1 MSESGAPPGGPGPGP
16 YQPGPHQPGPH
27 PPGPYP
33 PGPPGQGPYRPAAAP
48 SPAGP
53 PGAYPPGY
61 PPPGAYPP
69 PAGAYPPPGAWTPYG
84 QYQPPARGFRAPAGE
99 PRPYHQLLRSP
110 SYRWWRPVVSLAVGI
125 AVAFVAVIGTAVVVG
140 ALLAA
145 FGDGPAAE
153 SSLTEGPGGF
163 LAGNLLIAV
172 GTPVAM
178 VAIVAGFLRPPAW
191 LVSVELRPRWDW
203 LARVSGVLVVWAVV
217 GSLVWFV
224 LSGWPGTGGDQA
236 LLLIVLCLLTTPLQ
250 AAGEEFLV
258 RGWITQS
265 VGAWFARPLPGAVV
279 AGLVSATV
287 FALLHGSQ
295 NVWLFGDRFVFG
307 LIASYL
313 VWRTGGL
320 EAAIALHTISNISS
334 IIPAALEG
342 SLDDAL
348 TLTSAP
354 VGTVALDVVMLL
366 VAAFVVVWLARRRG
380 VTRLGPVAPSAQGA
394 PPAH

>member
-1 MSESGAPPGGPGPGP
+1 MSESGAPPGGPV
-16 YQPGPHQPGPH
+16 
-27 PPGPYP
+27 PGPYP
-33 PGPPGQGPYRPAAAP
+33 PGPGPYRPAPPPPPGTYPPAP
-48 SPAGP
+48 PPGHPAGAYPPGPP
-53 PGAYPPGY
+53 PGAYPPGPY
-61 PPPGAYPP
+61 PPPGGGGY
-69 PAGAYPPPGAWTPYG
+69 PYG
-84 QYQPPARGFRAPAGE
+84 QEYGQYRPPPRGFRAPAGE

-110 SYRWWRPVVSLAVGI
+110 TYRWWRPVVSLAVGA
-125 AVAFVAVIGTAVVVG
+125 AVAFVAVIGAAVVIGAVAAAVG
-140 ALLAA
+140 GSASR
-145 FGDGPAAE
+145 

-178 VAIVAGFLRPPAW
+178 AAVAAGFLRPPGW
-191 LVSVELRPRWDW
+191 LASVELRPRWGW
-203 LARVSGVLVVWAVV
+203 LGLVSAMLVGWAVV
-217 GSLVWFV
+217 GSLVWFA
-224 LSGWPGTGGDQA
+224 LSGLPGTGGDQA

-295 NVWLFGDRFVFG
+295 NVWLFGDRFAFG
-307 LIASYL
+307 LVASYL

-320 EAAIALHTISNISS
+320 EAAVALHAISNISS
-334 IIPAALEG
+334 IVPAALEG

-348 TLTSAP
+348 TLTEAP
-354 VGTVALDVVMLL
+354 VGTVTLDVVMLL
-366 VAAFVVVWLARRRG
+366 IGAFLVVWLARRHG
-380 VTRLGPVAPSAQGA
+380 VTRLGPVT
-394 PPAH
+394 PASR

>member
-1 MSESGAPPGGPGPGP
+1 V
-16 YQPGPHQPGPH
+16 
-27 PPGPYP
+27 
-33 PGPPGQGPYRPAAAP
+33 
-48 SPAGP
+48 
-53 PGAYPPGY
+53 
-61 PPPGAYPP
+61 
-69 PAGAYPPPGAWTPYG
+69 
-84 QYQPPARGFRAPAGE
+84 GE

-110 SYRWWRPVVSLAVGI
+110 TYRWWRPVVSLAVG
-125 AVAFVAVIGTAVVVG
+125 VALTFVMVIGAAIVIGAFAAIVGGTAS
-140 ALLAA
+140 
-145 FGDGPAAE
+145 E

-178 VAIVAGFLRPPAW
+178 AAVAVGFLRSPAW

-203 LARVSGVLVVWAVV
+203 LARVSVALVVWAVV
-217 GSLVWFV
+217 GSLVWFL

-236 LLLIVLCLLTTPLQ
+236 TLLIVLCLLTTPLQ

-295 NVWLFGDRFVFG
+295 NAWLFGDRFVFG
-307 LIASYL
+307 LVASYL

-320 EAAIALHTISNISS
+320 EAAVALHAISNISS

-348 TLTSAP
+348 TLTEAP

-366 VAAFVVVWLARRRG
+366 VAASVVVWLARRRD
-380 VTRLGPVAPSAQGA
+380 VRRLGPVVPESR
-394 PPAH
+394 